1 MDTGDLAD
9 AVRGHRV
16 VEVRYT
22 SGDKSET
29 RIIHPDA
36 LYRTAAGDVRLEAV
50 QVGGATSGEL
60 PGWRAFELMRI
71 VDVRVLSAVFEP
83 AADYNPTSPR
93 YHHGLLA
100 SAQP

>member
-16 VEVRYT
+16 VELQYT
-22 SGDKSET
+22 SGGRVEA
-29 RIIHPDA
+29 RVIHPHA
-36 LYRTAAGDVRLEAV
+36 LYRTAAGNVRLEAV
-50 QVGGATSGEL
+50 QVSGATSGEL
-60 PGWRAFELMRI
+60 PGWRDFELMRI

-93 YHHGLLA
+93 YQHGLLA